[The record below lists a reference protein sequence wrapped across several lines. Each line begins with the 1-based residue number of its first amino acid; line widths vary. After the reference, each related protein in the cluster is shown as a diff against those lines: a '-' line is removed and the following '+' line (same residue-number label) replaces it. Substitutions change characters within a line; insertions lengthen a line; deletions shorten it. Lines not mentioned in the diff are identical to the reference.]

1 MVSRSGVLPFDVDTD
16 GERAVVLIPDHHFG
30 TADGRS
36 PGDTFFTLV
45 EQLAQPE
52 VALDFRKVHFLSSIG
67 LTILL
72 TLHKRLL
79 TSGRRL
85 AVLNLQ
91 PHIYDVFAVTRLNE
105 VLDVRPQQAA

>member
-1 MVSRSGVLPFDVDTD
+1 MASRSDVLPFDVNTSA
-16 GERAVVLIPDHHFG
+16 ERAVVLIPDGHFG

-36 PGDTFFTLV
+36 PDSNLFSLV

-52 VALDFRKVHFLSSIG
+52 VALDFRNVYFLGSLG

-72 TLHKRLL
+72 TLHKRLA
-79 TSGRRL
+79 TDGRRL
-85 AVLNLQ
+85 TVLNLQ
-91 PHIYDVFAVTRLNE
+91 PHVYDVFAVTHLNE